1 MKIYNTLSGRKE
13 EFVPLQEGKVRM
25 YVCGPTVY
33 NLIHIGNARPMIIF
47 DTVRR
52 YMEYKGYEVNYVSN
66 FTDVDDKIIKKAMEE
81 GVDSSVISE
90 RYIAECKKDMEAMNV
105 RPATTHPQA
114 TRESEGMLEMIGTLI
129 EKGHAYRAKDGTVYF
144 RTRSFKGYGKLSHKN
159 IDDLQGG
166 NRSLLVTGEDQKE
179 DPLDFVLWKP
189 KKEGEPYW
197 ESEWCQGRPGWHIE
211 CSVMSKKYLGD
222 EIDIHAGGEDLVFPH
237 HENEIAQSEA
247 ANGKPFARYWMHNA
261 FLNINNHKMSKSA
274 GNFFTVR
281 DVSEKYDL
289 QVLRFFMLSA
299 HYRSPLNFSEE
310 LMEAAGNG
318 YERIV
323 NGVGNLN
330 YLLENAQDDIIVEKE
345 RELLAQARGYRAKFE
360 EAMEDDFNTADA
372 LAAIF
377 ELVKFSNTH
386 ARTECSREFL
396 GELKKEILT
405 LCDICGLIVEKKPEL
420 LDGDIEALIAQRQAA
435 RKAKD
440 FARADQI
447 RNELLEKGI
456 ILEDTREGVKW
467 KRA

>member
-1 MKIYNTLSGRKE
+1 
-13 EFVPLQEGKVRM
+13 
-25 YVCGPTVY
+25 
-33 NLIHIGNARPMIIF
+33 
-47 DTVRR
+47 
-52 YMEYKGYEVNYVSN
+52 
-66 FTDVDDKIIKKAMEE
+66 
-81 GVDSSVISE
+81 
-90 RYIAECKKDMEAMNV
+90 
-105 RPATTHPQA
+105 
-114 TRESEGMLEMIGTLI
+114 
-129 EKGHAYRAKDGTVYF
+129 
-144 RTRSFKGYGKLSHKN
+144 
-159 IDDLQGG
+159 
-166 NRSLLVTGEDQKE
+166 
-179 DPLDFVLWKP
+179 
-189 KKEGEPYW
+189 
-197 ESEWCQGRPGWHIE
+197 
-211 CSVMSKKYLGD
+211 
-222 EIDIHAGGEDLVFPH
+222 
-237 HENEIAQSEA
+237 
-247 ANGKPFARYWMHNA
+247 
-261 FLNINNHKMSKSA
+261 
-274 GNFFTVR
+274 
-281 DVSEKYDL
+281 
-289 QVLRFFMLSA
+289 
-299 HYRSPLNFSEE
+299 
-310 LMEAAGNG
+310 MEAAGNG